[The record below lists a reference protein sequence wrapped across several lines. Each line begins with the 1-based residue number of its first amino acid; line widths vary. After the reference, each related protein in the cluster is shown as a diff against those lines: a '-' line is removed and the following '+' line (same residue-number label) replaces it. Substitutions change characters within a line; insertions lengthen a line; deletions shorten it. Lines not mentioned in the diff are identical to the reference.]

1 MKTIEKIWNVVI
13 GLLLV
18 FAVVGFLVGRSK
30 DRVVDRTEYIKENP
44 ITEKV
49 TNTAPVS
56 EEKPAVPDLPLK
68 RDTIYL
74 YNNIY
79 VRESVDTA
87 AIIAEY
93 ELNRK
98 YEVPLFDNQYGKLD
112 LTLSTQY
119 NKLGDISYT
128 FVPVR
133 TIQYVS
139 VKKTWQPFVS
149 SSYSTLNIVG
159 IGAGLFYHDFGL
171 EYQFQY
177 ALPNNQRG
185 HQFGLKWKF

>member
-1 MKTIEKIWNVVI
+1 MKTIEKIWNVI
-13 GLLLV
+13 GLVLV
-18 FAVVGFLVGRSK
+18 FAIGFLVGRSK
-30 DRVVDRTEYIKENP
+30 ETSVDRTEYIKENP
-44 ITEKV
+44 ITDTV
-49 TNTAPVS
+49 TNIAPVS
-56 EEKPAVPDLPLK
+56 EEKPAVPVLPIR
-68 RDTIYL
+68 RDTICL

-79 VRESVDTA
+79 VHESVDTA
-87 AIIAEY
+87 AIIVEY

-112 LTLSTQY
+112 LTLNTQY

-128 FVPVR
+128 FLPVR

-139 VKKTWQPFVS
+139 VKKAWQPFVAG
-149 SSYSTLNIVG
+149 SYSTLNIVG

-177 ALPNNQRG
+177 ALPTNQRG

>member
-1 MKTIEKIWNVVI
+1 MKLSDIALAIIVFLI
-13 GLLLV
+13 G
-18 FAVVGFLVGRSK
+18 FFLGRSSHS
-30 DRVVDRTEYIKENP
+30 VVDKTEYIKENP
-44 ITEKV
+44 ITDTV
-49 TNTAPVS
+49 TNIAPVS
-56 EEKPAVPDLPLK
+56 EEKPAVPDLPIK
-68 RDTIYL
+68 YDTIYH

-98 YEVPLFDNQYGKLD
+98 YEIPLFDNQYGKLD
-112 LTLSTQY
+112 LTLNTQY
-119 NKLGDISYT
+119 NKLGDLSYS

-139 VKKTWQPFVS
+139 IKKTWQPFVAG
-149 SSYSTLNIVG
+149 SYSTLNIVG
-159 IGAGLFYHDFGL
+159 IGAGLFYNDLGL

-185 HQFGLKWKF
+185 HLFGLKYKF